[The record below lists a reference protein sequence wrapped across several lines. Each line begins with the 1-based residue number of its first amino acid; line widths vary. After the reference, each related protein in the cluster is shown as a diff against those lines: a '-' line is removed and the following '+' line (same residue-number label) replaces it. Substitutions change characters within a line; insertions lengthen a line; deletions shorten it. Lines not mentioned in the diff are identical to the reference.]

1 VAVCLLGAGSRY
13 LFGDLRWDWG
23 RWGGG
28 WGRWGGVLR
37 GRVFKGEGGFWGRGI
52 GRGGMRGG
60 GG

>member
-37 GRVFKGEGGFWGRGI
+37 GRGGFGVEGL
-52 GRGGMRGG
+52 GEEG
-60 GG
+60 